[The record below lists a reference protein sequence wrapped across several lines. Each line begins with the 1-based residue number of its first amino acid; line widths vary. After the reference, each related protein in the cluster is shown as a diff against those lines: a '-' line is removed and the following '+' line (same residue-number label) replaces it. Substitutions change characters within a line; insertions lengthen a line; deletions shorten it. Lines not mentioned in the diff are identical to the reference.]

1 MTPVRRARHADPT
14 GSPYPDGWL
23 SYRHRRRRLVE
34 GNVRAKSD
42 VSGGATPSPTT
53 LPDDVL
59 FGIFSR
65 VSGFTDAARCA
76 ATCRRWAR
84 VVATRA
90 APICRALPPPPP
102 GGFLPHLAIG
112 AFLQHQE
119 NDGASRRRR
128 ARGGEPAQLRFVP
141 TAFASRLLGPFAG
154 LLGEGG
160 ASFDN
165 ARPVASRNG
174 RVVLQLGREARAD
187 GLTLCVWNPMTG
199 DVAMVPTLSGKEFPG
214 TTTHARYSPAMTSLT
229 TWGPE
234 CKKPGAKISG
244 HVLRQLG
251 PAVVL
256 HGVAYW
262 PMHRAAF
269 GVRLGSTAAVAAA
282 TMDVCSVPY
291 RYRLT
296 NWKPDEY
303 VLGVSTDG
311 RLNFVDIG
319 IIGGRGVPIICF
331 STSLLE
337 DAVGY
342 KSTTTSV
349 DRSDEDI
356 SIDLPQIKATRTTP
370 MKPWWFGEKSG
381 TLIFTVEETSS
392 TSAVFALNVATRSLE
407 KLADGVSNHTC
418 CRRLYGYEMDRA
430 ALLASEITGIKQQME
445 ARWLV
450 LGDFNMIYGVEDKNN
465 QLVNFR
471 MLNRFKN
478 TIDNLQLAP
487 LALHGRRFTWCNEQ
501 QDPTMTKIDHF
512 LASAEWLEIFPRTDL
527 QAMASLGSDHCPLFL
542 QGDISFDFSWGF
554 RFEAHWVNIPG
565 FF

>member
-1 MTPVRRARHADPT
+1 MAVV
-14 GSPYPDGWL
+14 Y
-23 SYRHRRRRLVE
+23 RRRPRLVG
-34 GNVRAKSD
+34 GNVREESDD
-42 VSGGATPSPTT
+42 VSGGAPPSPTT

-76 ATCRRWAR
+76 ATCRRWGR

-90 APICRALPPPPP
+90 APISRALPPP
-102 GGFLPHLAIG
+102 GQFLPHLAIG
-112 AFLQHQE
+112 VFLQHQE

-141 TAFASRLLGPFAG
+141 TAFASRLMGPFAG

-214 TTTHARYSPAMTSLT
+214 HDYACAILT
-229 TWGPE
+229 GDDLVDDVPPGFFRLLLVYGRRGFTALRSFSSDTGSWGPE

-319 IIGGRGVPIICF
+319 IIGGLRVPIISF

-430 ALLASEITGIKQQME
+430 ALLAS
-445 ARWLV
+445 V
-450 LGDFNMIYGVEDKNN
+450 
-465 QLVNFR
+465 
-471 MLNRFKN
+471 
-478 TIDNLQLAP
+478 AP
-487 LALHGRRFTWCNEQ
+487 Q
-501 QDPTMTKIDHF
+501 
-512 LASAEWLEIFPRTDL
+512 
-527 QAMASLGSDHCPLFL
+527 
-542 QGDISFDFSWGF
+542 
-554 RFEAHWVNIPG
+554 
-565 FF
+565 

>member
-1 MTPVRRARHADPT
+1 MPPVRRARHADPT
-14 GSPYPDGWL
+14 GSPYADGWL
-23 SYRHRRRRLVE
+23 SYRHRRRRRLVE

-141 TAFASRLLGPFAG
+141 TAFASRLMGPFAG

-214 TTTHARYSPAMTSLT
+214 HDYACAILT
-229 TWGPE
+229 GDDLVDDVPPGFFRLLLVYGRRGFTALRSFSSDTGSWGPE

-262 PMHRAAF
+262 PMHRAVF
-269 GVRLGSTAAVAAA
+269 GVRLGSTAAAAAA

-430 ALLASEITGIKQQME
+430 ALLAS
-445 ARWLV
+445 V
-450 LGDFNMIYGVEDKNN
+450 
-465 QLVNFR
+465 
-471 MLNRFKN
+471 
-478 TIDNLQLAP
+478 AP
-487 LALHGRRFTWCNEQ
+487 Q
-501 QDPTMTKIDHF
+501 
-512 LASAEWLEIFPRTDL
+512 
-527 QAMASLGSDHCPLFL
+527 
-542 QGDISFDFSWGF
+542 
-554 RFEAHWVNIPG
+554 
-565 FF
+565 

>member
-1 MTPVRRARHADPT
+1 MPPVRRARHADPT

-23 SYRHRRRRLVE
+23 SYL
-34 GNVRAKSD
+34 D
-42 VSGGATPSPTT
+42 
-53 LPDDVL
+53 
-59 FGIFSR
+59 
-65 VSGFTDAARCA
+65 
-76 ATCRRWAR
+76 
-84 VVATRA
+84 
-90 APICRALPPPPP
+90 
-102 GGFLPHLAIG
+102 
-112 AFLQHQE
+112 
-119 NDGASRRRR
+119 
-128 ARGGEPAQLRFVP
+128 
-141 TAFASRLLGPFAG
+141 
-154 LLGEGG
+154 EGG
-160 ASFDN
+160 ASFDD

-214 TTTHARYSPAMTSLT
+214 HDYACAILT
-229 TWGPE
+229 GDDLVDDVPPGFFRLLLVYGRRGFTALRSFSSDTGSWGPE

-430 ALLASEITGIKQQME
+430 ALLAS
-445 ARWLV
+445 V
-450 LGDFNMIYGVEDKNN
+450 
-465 QLVNFR
+465 
-471 MLNRFKN
+471 
-478 TIDNLQLAP
+478 AP
-487 LALHGRRFTWCNEQ
+487 Q
-501 QDPTMTKIDHF
+501 
-512 LASAEWLEIFPRTDL
+512 
-527 QAMASLGSDHCPLFL
+527 
-542 QGDISFDFSWGF
+542 
-554 RFEAHWVNIPG
+554 
-565 FF
+565 

>member
-1 MTPVRRARHADPT
+1 MPPVRRARHADPT
-14 GSPYPDGWL
+14 GSPYHDGWL
-23 SYRHRRRRLVE
+23 SYRRRPRLVG
-34 GNVRAKSD
+34 GNVREESDD
-42 VSGGATPSPTT
+42 VSGGAPPSPTT

-141 TAFASRLLGPFAG
+141 TAFASRLMGPFAG

-214 TTTHARYSPAMTSLT
+214 DDYACAILTGDDLDVPLCSPGFFRLLLVYGRRGFTALRSFSSDTGS
-229 TWGPE
+229 WGPE

-430 ALLASEITGIKQQME
+430 ALLAS
-445 ARWLV
+445 V
-450 LGDFNMIYGVEDKNN
+450 
-465 QLVNFR
+465 
-471 MLNRFKN
+471 
-478 TIDNLQLAP
+478 AP
-487 LALHGRRFTWCNEQ
+487 Q
-501 QDPTMTKIDHF
+501 
-512 LASAEWLEIFPRTDL
+512 
-527 QAMASLGSDHCPLFL
+527 
-542 QGDISFDFSWGF
+542 
-554 RFEAHWVNIPG
+554 
-565 FF
+565 

>member
-1 MTPVRRARHADPT
+1 MPPVRRARHADPT

-23 SYRHRRRRLVE
+23 SYRHRRRRRLVE

-141 TAFASRLLGPFAG
+141 TAFASRLMGPFAG

-214 TTTHARYSPAMTSLT
+214 HDYACAILIGDDLVDDVPPGFFRLLLVYGRRGFTALRSFSSDTGS
-229 TWGPE
+229 WGLE

-244 HVLRQLG
+244 HVLRELG

-262 PMHRAAF
+262 PTHRAAF
-269 GVRLGSTAAVAAA
+269 GVRLGSTAATAE

-291 RYRLT
+291 RNCLS
-296 NWKPDEY
+296 NCKLDEQ
-303 VLGVSTDG
+303 VLGVSADG
-311 RLNFVDIG
+311 RLN
-319 IIGGRGVPIICF
+319 
-331 STSLLE
+331 
-337 DAVGY
+337 
-342 KSTTTSV
+342 SV
-349 DRSDEDI
+349 EGHR
-356 SIDLPQIKATRTTP
+356 
-370 MKPWWFGEKSG
+370 
-381 TLIFTVEETSS
+381 
-392 TSAVFALNVATRSLE
+392 
-407 KLADGVSNHTC
+407 
-418 CRRLYGYEMDRA
+418 
-430 ALLASEITGIKQQME
+430 
-445 ARWLV
+445 
-450 LGDFNMIYGVEDKNN
+450 
-465 QLVNFR
+465 
-471 MLNRFKN
+471 
-478 TIDNLQLAP
+478 
-487 LALHGRRFTWCNEQ
+487 
-501 QDPTMTKIDHF
+501 
-512 LASAEWLEIFPRTDL
+512 ASATATAAIGEREGHR
-527 QAMASLGSDHCPLFL
+527 ASVRC
-542 QGDISFDFSWGF
+542 
-554 RFEAHWVNIPG
+554 HWRV
-565 FF
+565 